1 MALTGMK
8 RRTWPFFAA
17 LLMGTVLVVPPAP
30 TASAA
35 SNGLWSV
42 YPTTLPG
49 QAPRELFNPVLTP
62 DKAYSDSVTVAN
74 YTRRPLTFNLYGSDV
89 FNTPGGGLSLRRRT
103 DTQVDLGKWITLPY
117 RQLSVPA
124 RSYSIVPFTILPP
137 SQASPGDY
145 VGGIV
150 AEETQGTTSHAGSV
164 PITVVQAVGVRIY
177 ARVVGPL
184 HPQLSIGGTSL
195 SVRHTVASQFG
206 GPVGATVKFTVTNA
220 GNTVLNPIATVQL
233 ATPLGTAARRTVT
246 ISQLL
251 PGNSLAY
258 SLNFPSVSAYGHLRA
273 SVTVSGLR
281 AKATSTVS
289 AWAVPWVLLVIILV
303 ALFILAALFVRSRRR
318 QRVAQVPSEP
328 EPAGT

>member
-1 MALTGMK
+1 MVFNGIK
-8 RRTWPFFAA
+8 RQSFVFLAA
-17 LLMGTVLVVPPAP
+17 LIMGAVLVIPPAP

-42 YPTTLPG
+42 SPTTLPG

-62 DKAYSDSVTVAN
+62 GKAYSDSVTVAN
-74 YTRRPLTFNLYGSDV
+74 YTRAALTFNLYGSDA

-103 DTQVDLGKWITLPY
+103 DTQVDLGRWITLPY

-124 RSYSIVPFTILPP
+124 RSYSIVPFTILAP
-137 SQASPGDY
+137 SQAAPGDY

-164 PITVVQAVGVRIY
+164 PITVLQAVGVRIY

-184 HPQLSIGGTSL
+184 HPELTIGGTSL
-195 SVRHTVASQFG
+195 AVRHTVASQFG
-206 GPVGATVKFTVTNA
+206 GPVGATVKFTVTNS
-220 GNTVLNPIATVQL
+220 GNTVLNPIAAVLLT
-233 ATPLGTAARRTVT
+233 TPVGTAGRRTVT
-246 ISQLL
+246 INQLL
-251 PGNSLAY
+251 PGNSLKC

-273 SVTVSGLR
+273 AVTVTGLR
-281 AKATSTVS
+281 AKATSSVS

-303 ALFILAALFVRSRRR
+303 VLFVLVALFVRFRRHR
-318 QRVAQVPSEP
+318 HGVP
-328 EPAGT
+328 EPTDPEMPPS